1 MSKSTP
7 RGAVAKFAAGGKPR
21 PKKDLGLIATAYNC
35 YVARVAFGSSDM
47 QTLKAFLEAEAF
59 DGPSIIIAYSHCI
72 AQGINMR
79 MGMDTQRQAVMA
91 GHFPLIRFN
100 PALAAQGK
108 NPLQLDSKK
117 PSIAYEEFAYN
128 QTRFKMLTK
137 SKPEEAKRLL
147 VMAQRDA
154 VQRWN
159 MYEQL
164 ANVRIG
170 GNGGAEAP
178 SGNA

>member
-1 MSKSTP
+1 
-7 RGAVAKFAAGGKPR
+7 VAKFAAGGKPGN
-21 PKKDLGLIATAYNC
+21 KKDLAMMAITYGTV
-35 YVARVAFGSSDM
+35 YVATVAMGANDA
-47 QTLKAFLEAEAF
+47 QTVRAFMEAEAY
-59 DGPSIIIAYSHCI
+59 DGPSLIIAYSHCI

-79 MGMDTQRQAVMA
+79 LGMDTQRQAVMA

-117 PSIAYEEFAYN
+117 PSIPYEEYAYN

-147 VMAQRDA
+147 VLAQQDA
-154 VQRWN
+154 IQRWN

-170 GNGGAEAP
+170 GNGGGAEAP
-178 SGNA
+178 GGNA